1 MNSTLSTQN
10 EGRVL
15 ETDRDNKG
23 KIILDQDSLLEK
35 RGNSKRDKK
44 SQVCI
49 GIDQPQDKPFT
60 SSDEQHLDT
69 ESYLKSP
76 SISPYAG
83 SRVDSVEVKIPY
95 ISDEK
100 NTLVKKSHVH
110 ENSAM
115 VGDRK
120 RSFKKNKSSFF

>member
-1 MNSTLSTQN
+1 MKQKQN
-10 EGRVL
+10 IL
-15 ETDRDNKG
+15 EVISVFFKIFLKAYTFCRD
-23 KIILDQDSLLEK
+23 
-35 RGNSKRDKK
+35 NSKRDKK

-69 ESYLKSP
+69 ESYLMSP

-83 SRVDSVEVKIPY
+83 SRVDSVVVKIPY
-95 ISDEK
+95 KGDEK
-100 NTLVKKSHVH
+100 NPTVKKSHVH

-115 VGDRK
+115 VSDKK
-120 RSFKKNKSSFF
+120 RSLKKEHRFLIQ